1 MYSCV
6 NYRPASSG
14 GHDMHIADNAPTH
27 TFGILDLVLPGHFMQ
42 KPFFFPPADVK
53 VVYETTS

>member
-42 KPFFFPPADVK
+42 KPFF
-53 VVYETTS
+53 SSC